1 MESIKKRTSIRKYAD
16 REVTDELLN
25 SLLEEAMRTPTMG
38 NLQLY
43 SVVVTRSEEGKKA
56 LAPAHFNQPMVTG
69 APVVLTICADYPG
82 IRQHPLVYECGYRCP
97 ALYPDIHQS
106 GRRGGSGNLLPGH
119 HGVYAENDHRHPEV
133 AEAGNASGY
142 PYHRMAG

>member
-69 APVVLTICADYPG
+69 APVVLTICADSAVP
-82 IRQHPLVYECGYRCP
+82 P
-97 ALYPDIHQS
+97 S
-106 GRRGGSGNLLPGH
+106 GQKTAREPRDTTTSSRL
-119 HGVYAENDHRHPEV
+119 
-133 AEAGNASGY
+133 
-142 PYHRMAG
+142 

>member
-25 SLLEEAMRTPTMG
+25 RLLEEAMRTPTMG

-56 LAPAHFNQPMVTG
+56 LVC
-69 APVVLTICADYPG
+69 CAT
-82 IRQHPLVYECGYRCP
+82 
-97 ALYPDIHQS
+97 
-106 GRRGGSGNLLPGH
+106 
-119 HGVYAENDHRHPEV
+119 
-133 AEAGNASGY
+133 
-142 PYHRMAG
+142 

>member
-56 LAPAHFNQPMVTG
+56 LAPAHFNQPMVTD
-69 APVVLTICADYPG
+69 APVVLTICADYRRWRPIQEAEVG
-82 IRQHPLVYECGYRCP
+82 WR
-97 ALYPDIHQS
+97 DWHQWQD
-106 GRRGGSGNLLPGH
+106 H
-119 HGVYAENDHRHPEV
+119 HRHLII
-133 AEAGNASGY
+133 
-142 PYHRMAG
+142 